1 MLFQDDILKLSVSV
15 VGAQNG
21 LNRVQKALD
30 LKLLDVHP
38 DKTGHVII
46 ADDENRNKIE
56 EELNKTP
63 LKYNQYVIKQRKKAA
78 SYKCMNKLSKIT
90 NTSTICIFTLPK

>member
-1 MLFQDDILKLSVSV
+1 MRSWGQRSRGHTNTYLTLVLFQDDILKLSVSV

-46 ADDENRNKIE
+46 ADDENRNQIE

-63 LKYNQYVIKQRKKAA
+63 LKYKVG
-78 SYKCMNKLSKIT
+78 
-90 NTSTICIFTLPK
+90 